1 MNTDDIFVFLKLL
14 GSLALF
20 IYGMKIMSEGMQ
32 RIAGQRM
39 RQILG
44 KMTSNPFYGVMSAF
58 IMTALIQSSSATTV
72 MVVSFV
78 NAGFLTLTQSA
89 GLMMGA
95 NIGTTVTAWLIS
107 ILGFKVNIAA
117 LSLPVIAFGVPMLFS
132 SNSKWKFRGEA
143 IIGFAILFM
152 GLDALK
158 DSVPDLKNNPEILEV
173 LSGYTDMGLLS
184 TLLFIGVGTAITI
197 IIQSSSAAMA
207 LTLVMCFNGWI
218 PFEIGAAMVLG
229 ENIGTT
235 ITAELA
241 SLTTNVHSKR
251 AARINSLFNIVGVS
265 WMVFLAFPLYLY
277 LIDLLMISTKLGS
290 PYQNSNAIP
299 IALSIFHTAFNVS
312 NVLLLIGFVP
322 YIVKL
327 AEKTVRSKGDVDEV
341 FHLEYI
347 GTALTATPELS
358 ILEASKEI
366 QKFGKITKKTFNF
379 TVELF
384 KEEKESSFSK
394 LMRKIAN
401 YEDNSD
407 KMEMEIA
414 NYLTKVS
421 QIELSELNSQRIR
434 GMLSMINDFERICDI
449 CYQMSKSIEEQKER
463 EISFIKDQT
472 SNLMDL
478 FIIVDDALQNMVD
491 NLNEEYDRV
500 SIGKAG
506 KLESEINKMRDRLK
520 ANHLRSMEKGDYS
533 FENGITYN
541 DIFSSCEKIGDHIFN
556 VNEAIVGI
564 K

>member
-1 MNTDDIFVFLKLL
+1 MNYELFDIIKLI

-32 RIAGQRM
+32 RMAGQRM

-44 KMTSNPFYGVMSAF
+44 KMTSNRFYGVLSGF
-58 IMTALIQSSSATTV
+58 SITALIQSSSATTV

-78 NAGFLTLTQSA
+78 NAGLITLTQSA

-107 ILGFKVNIAA
+107 ILGFKVNIAE
-117 LSLPVIAFGVPMLFS
+117 LSLPVIALGVPMLFS

-158 DSVPDLKNNPEILEV
+158 NSVPDWNNNPEIFEI
-173 LSGYTDMGLLS
+173 LSGYTDMGILS
-184 TLLFIGVGTAITI
+184 TLLFICVGTGITI

-207 LTLVMCFNGWI
+207 LTLVMCYNGWI

-229 ENIGTT
+229 ENMGTT

-241 SLTTNVHSKR
+241 SLATNVHSKR

-265 WMVFLAFPLYLY
+265 WMAFFAMPYYLKF
-277 LIDLLMISTKLGS
+277 IDYFMISANLGS
-290 PYQNSNAIP
+290 PFESNSAIP
-299 IALSIFHTAFNVS
+299 IALSIFHTAFNVT

-322 YIVKL
+322 KIVKL
-327 AEKTVRSKGDVDEV
+327 AEKTVRSKGDEDEA

-347 GTALTATPELS
+347 GTAITATAELS
-358 ILEASKEI
+358 ILEANKEI
-366 QKFGKITKKTFNF
+366 QKFGRITKRTFQF
-379 TVELF
+379 TAELVSQKKN
-384 KEEKESSFSK
+384 KEFTR
-394 LMRKIAN
+394 LLRKISK
-401 YEDNSD
+401 YEDNTD
-407 KMEMEIA
+407 RMEIEIA

-421 QIELSELNSQRIR
+421 QGELSEMSSLKIR

-449 CYQMSKSIEEQKER
+449 CYQMSKAIESQ
-463 EISFIKDQT
+463 KDQDVYFT
-472 SNLMDL
+472 TDQMNNLKSIFDL
-478 FIIVDDALQNMVD
+478 VEEALENMIV
-491 NLNEEYDRV
+491 NLNNEDEQVTIR
-500 SIGKAG
+500 KAG
-506 KLESEINKMRDRLK
+506 TLEIAINRMRDKLK
-520 ANHLRSMEKGDYS
+520 SKHLSSIEKGDYN
-533 FENGITYN
+533 FESGINYN
-541 DIFSSCEKIGDHIFN
+541 DLFSSCEKIGDHIFN

>member
-1 MNTDDIFVFLKLL
+1 MNYELFDIIKLI

-32 RIAGQRM
+32 RMAGQRM

-44 KMTSNPFYGVMSAF
+44 KMTSNRFYGVLSGF
-58 IMTALIQSSSATTV
+58 SITALIQSSSATTV

-78 NAGFLTLTQSA
+78 NAGLITLTQSA

-107 ILGFKVNIAA
+107 ILGFKVNIAE
-117 LSLPVIAFGVPMLFS
+117 LSLPVIALGVPMLFS

-158 DSVPDLKNNPEILEV
+158 NSVPDWNNNPEIFEI
-173 LSGYTDMGLLS
+173 LSGYTDMG
-184 TLLFIGVGTAITI
+184 ICVGTGITI
-197 IIQSSSAAMA
+197 IIQSSSAAIA
-207 LTLVMCFNGWI
+207 LTLVMCYNGWI

-229 ENIGTT
+229 ENMGTT

-241 SLTTNVHSKR
+241 SLATNVHSKR

-265 WMVFLAFPLYLY
+265 WMAFFAMPYYLKF
-277 LIDLLMISTKLGS
+277 IDYFMISANLGS
-290 PYQNSNAIP
+290 PFESNSAIP
-299 IALSIFHTAFNVS
+299 IALSIFHTAFNVT

-322 YIVKL
+322 KIVKL
-327 AEKTVRSKGDVDEV
+327 AEKTVRSKGDEDEA

-347 GTALTATPELS
+347 GTAITATAELS
-358 ILEASKEI
+358 ILEANKEI
-366 QKFGKITKKTFNF
+366 QKFGRITKRTFQF
-379 TVELF
+379 TAELVSQKKN
-384 KEEKESSFSK
+384 KEFTR
-394 LMRKIAN
+394 LLRKISK
-401 YEDNSD
+401 YEDNTD
-407 KMEMEIA
+407 RMEIEIA

-421 QIELSELNSQRIR
+421 QGELSEMSSLKIR

-449 CYQMSKSIEEQKER
+449 CYQMSKAIESQ
-463 EISFIKDQT
+463 KDQDVYFT
-472 SNLMDL
+472 TDQMNNLKSIFDL
-478 FIIVDDALQNMVD
+478 VEEALENMIV
-491 NLNEEYDRV
+491 NLNNEDEQVTIR
-500 SIGKAG
+500 KAG
-506 KLESEINKMRDRLK
+506 TLEIAINRMRDKLK
-520 ANHLRSMEKGDYS
+520 SKHLSSIEKGDYN
-533 FENGITYN
+533 FESGINYN
-541 DIFSSCEKIGDHIFN
+541 DLFSSCEKIGDHIFN

>member
-1 MNTDDIFVFLKLL
+1 MNYQFIDIIYLI
-14 GSLALF
+14 GSLGLF

-44 KMTSNPFYGVMSAF
+44 KMTSNRFYGVLSAF
-58 IMTALIQSSSATTV
+58 SITALIQSSSATTV

-78 NAGFLTLTQSA
+78 NAGLITLTQSA

-107 ILGFKVNIAA
+107 ILGFKVSIAK

-143 IIGFAILFM
+143 IIGFALLFM
-152 GLDALK
+152 GLEALK
-158 DSVPDLKNNPEILEV
+158 NSVPDLSNNPEIFKI
-173 LSGYTDMGLLS
+173 LSGYTDMGIFS
-184 TLLFIGVGTAITI
+184 TILFIGVGTAITV

-207 LTLVMCFNGWI
+207 LTLVMCYNGWI

-229 ENIGTT
+229 ENMGTT

-241 SLTTNVHSKR
+241 SLATNVHSKR

-265 WMVFLAFPLYLY
+265 WMAFFALPYYLKF
-277 LIDLLMISTKLGS
+277 IDYFMISANLGS
-290 PYQNSNAIP
+290 PFVNSSAIP

-322 YIVKL
+322 YIVKF
-327 AEKTVRSKGDVDEV
+327 AEKTVRSKGDIDEA

-347 GTALTATPELS
+347 GTGLTATPELS
-358 ILEASKEI
+358 ILEANKEV
-366 QKFGKITKKTFNF
+366 QKFGKITKRTFDF

-384 KEEKESSFSK
+384 SQRKNKEFSK
-394 LMRKIAN
+394 LLRKVAK
-401 YEDNSD
+401 YEDNTD
-407 KMEMEIA
+407 RMEIEIA

-421 QIELSELNSQRIR
+421 QGELSELSSLRIR
-434 GMLSMINDFERICDI
+434 GMLSMINDFERISDI
-449 CYQMSKSIEEQKER
+449 CYQMSKAMESQKDKEVYFTTDQMNNLESIFVLVEEALE
-463 EISFIKDQT
+463 
-472 SNLMDL
+472 NM
-478 FIIVDDALQNMVD
+478 LQN
-491 NLNEEYDRV
+491 LNKEYGKV
-500 SIGKAG
+500 SIRKAG
-506 KLESEINKMRDRLK
+506 TFETKINKMRDKLR
-520 ANHLRSMEKGDYS
+520 ANHLSSIEKGDYN
-533 FENGITYN
+533 FESGINYN
-541 DIFSSCEKIGDHIFN
+541 DLFSSCEKIGDHIFN